1 MSLHRNT
8 MSPALLAVVL
18 LSACGGGGNADGGG
32 TAVSSSPNAPS
43 VTTSQNAVANTT
55 TETVT
60 GQTTTAE
67 AGNATTGSK
76 APSTTPTTPAGPST
90 PPATSAE
97 TATQTV
103 GEKPPTSSANIAS
116 TVGAGSEATGNG
128 TANTS
133 GPQPTTQTEATRPE
147 FFVPKKYLRGDVLL
161 TMLDAKTPVT
171 GRGVHREV
179 LQHISPIFLETGLA
193 RVSERGGEL
202 VYRDPE
208 HDPHPAIFAES
219 SVTPDTYTHI
229 DDEHIVY
236 SVGRYHP
243 VTGIFTLQVNS
254 EATNYQSLSSGA
266 FQPFSNLRMT
276 LIGNAG
282 EKLIDLGKEMIIETL
297 NGTERLHGY
306 SQPPY
311 PTTYTLKSDKQLTF
325 SRDRV
330 FYAWH
335 TIQSWTDP
343 EDRNN
348 YALFS
353 WQPGPGPRDAD
364 LCWHIHTR
372 LLKRTQC
379 STWTIQEDW
388 TYGERFMGG
397 GIYIEDD
404 RSVHEGENG
413 TVRWRIDGESS
424 SISIG

>member
-1 MSLHRNT
+1 M
-8 MSPALLAVVL
+8 
-18 LSACGGGGNADGGG
+18 D
-32 TAVSSSPNAPS
+32 
-43 VTTSQNAVANTT
+43 
-55 TETVT
+55 
-60 GQTTTAE
+60 
-67 AGNATTGSK
+67 
-76 APSTTPTTPAGPST
+76 
-90 PPATSAE
+90 
-97 TATQTV
+97 
-103 GEKPPTSSANIAS
+103 EKPLTSSADIAS
-116 TVGAGSEATGNG
+116 TVGTGSDATGNG

-133 GPQPTTQTEATRPE
+133 GPQPTTQTDTTRPE

-193 RVSERGGEL
+193 HVSERGGEL

-208 HDPHPAIFAES
+208 RDPHPAIFADS
-219 SVTPDTYTHI
+219 SVTPDTYTPI

-236 SVGRYHP
+236 RVGKYHP

-254 EATNYQSLSSGA
+254 EATNYQNLSSGA

-282 EKLIDLGKEMIIETL
+282 ENLIDLDKEMVIETR
-297 NGTERLHGY
+297 NGTEGLRGY
-306 SQPPY
+306 SQPPSS
-311 PTTYTLKSDKQLTF
+311 TIYTLKSDKQLTF

-348 YALFS
+348 YALLS
-353 WQPGPGPRDAD
+353 WQPGPGLRDAD

-379 STWTIQEDW
+379 STWTIQQDW

-404 RSVHEGENG
+404 RSVHEGESG
-413 TVRWRIDGESS
+413 TMHWRIDGESP

>member
-43 VTTSQNAVANTT
+43 VATSQNAVANTT

-103 GEKPPTSSANIAS
+103 GEKPPTSSADIAS
-116 TVGAGSEATGNG
+116 TIGAGSEATGNG

-282 EKLIDLGKEMIIETL
+282 EKLIDLGESQRCCPMNHAATCPL
-297 NGTERLHGY
+297 SHG
-306 SQPPY
+306 
-311 PTTYTLKSDKQLTF
+311 L
-325 SRDRV
+325 V
-330 FYAWH
+330 A
-335 TIQSWTDP
+335 
-343 EDRNN
+343 
-348 YALFS
+348 A
-353 WQPGPGPRDAD
+353 
-364 LCWHIHTR
+364 
-372 LLKRTQC
+372 
-379 STWTIQEDW
+379 
-388 TYGERFMGG
+388 
-397 GIYIEDD
+397 
-404 RSVHEGENG
+404 
-413 TVRWRIDGESS
+413 
-424 SISIG
+424 

>member
-67 AGNATTGSK
+67 AGNATMGSK

-161 TMLDAKTPVT
+161 TMLDATFLPYSSKQGWPAYRNAEVNLSTVTLSTTLILPYLQRAALHRTPTRTSMMNTSYTVSGDIT
-171 GRGVHREV
+171 PSLAYSPFRSIQRQRTTKASAAVH
-179 LQHISPIFLETGLA
+179 S
-193 RVSERGGEL
+193 
-202 VYRDPE
+202 
-208 HDPHPAIFAES
+208 
-219 SVTPDTYTHI
+219 
-229 DDEHIVY
+229 
-236 SVGRYHP
+236 
-243 VTGIFTLQVNS
+243 
-254 EATNYQSLSSGA
+254 SLSQTS
-266 FQPFSNLRMT
+266 
-276 LIGNAG
+276 
-282 EKLIDLGKEMIIETL
+282 E
-297 NGTERLHGY
+297 
-306 SQPPY
+306 
-311 PTTYTLKSDKQLTF
+311 
-325 SRDRV
+325 
-330 FYAWH
+330 
-335 TIQSWTDP
+335 
-343 EDRNN
+343 
-348 YALFS
+348 
-353 WQPGPGPRDAD
+353 
-364 LCWHIHTR
+364 
-372 LLKRTQC
+372 
-379 STWTIQEDW
+379 
-388 TYGERFMGG
+388 
-397 GIYIEDD
+397 
-404 RSVHEGENG
+404 
-413 TVRWRIDGESS
+413 
-424 SISIG
+424 